1 VAVFGVASEQW
12 GETPVA
18 FVTLAPGASLD
29 AETIQAWANER
40 LGKFQRLSDTR
51 VVDAVPRNAIGKVS
65 RNDLRKIYSAKTDS

>member
-1 VAVFGVASEQW
+1 MAVFGVDSAQW

-18 FVTLAPGASLD
+18 FVTLAPGADID
-29 AETIQAWANER
+29 AETIQAWANAR

-65 RNDLRKIYSAKTDS
+65 RKDLRRIYSENA